1 MRRSA
6 TFIVSLLLIA
16 CGQDAPP
23 APKQSDFKAS
33 SYKASAANTQ
43 TVKPGVRFVDVTRD
57 AGIDFKHVNGAVGDT
72 WLPETMGSGVGLLD
86 YDTDGDLDILFVQS
100 TPWKETGKPWPTM
113 RLYRND
119 GGWKFVDVT
128 KEAGLDLPAYG
139 MGLAIA
145 DYDADGDPD
154 VYLTSL
160 GHNKLLRN
168 DKGRFREVEGG
179 PGGGDWTE
187 QIEDDGERVDLLRN
201 SWSMGA
207 AWLDADADGD
217 LDLIVVN
224 YVKWTPKR
232 NVEASIVDG
241 EKAYTRPQLYEG
253 EQPRLYLQQDD
264 GSFVDATKG
273 SGLEGARSGDGVVP
287 GKSLALCIDDYDGDG
302 RPDIFVANDT
312 VQNFLFLNRGGGK
325 FEEVASA
332 AGVGY
337 DDTGHARAAMGID
350 SVDFANDGSVSVV
363 IANFSEE
370 PVSFFT
376 VAPSAG
382 GPDGGNTVLFRD
394 DAGRMRVGRATL
406 LPLTFG
412 LLLRDF
418 DLDGWADLVL
428 SNGHIEPSISR
439 LKAELQY
446 AQTPQLFRNVQGQR
460 FADVSLDA
468 GKPFSDRFVGRG
480 LVAGDLDGD
489 DDLDLVFSCNNDRPR
504 VLRNDLQTRNNV
516 LKLRLHQPGT
526 KNLDALGAVVR
537 VTANG
542 MTQRRVVRGGGSYL
556 SQGDFTLV
564 FGLGTDT
571 GGIVEIAWPDGKRQV
586 TRKLIAG
593 SYVLDRE

>member
-6 TFIVSLLLIA
+6 TFIVSLLIA

-23 APKQSDFKAS
+23 PPKESDFRAS
-33 SYKASAANTQ
+33 SFKAAADSSAA
-43 TVKPGVRFVDVTRD
+43 VKPGVSFVDVTRA
-57 AGIDFKHVNGAVGDT
+57 AGIDFVQVNGATGEA

-86 YDTDGDLDILFVQS
+86 YDGDDDLDLLFIQS
-100 TPWKETGKPWPTM
+100 KPWKVEGDAPTM

-119 GGWKFVDVT
+119 GNWKFTDVT
-128 KEAGLDLPAYG
+128 NAAGLAIPCYG

-154 VYLTSL
+154 IYVTCL
-160 GHNKLLRN
+160 GKNMLLRN
-168 DKGRFREVEGG
+168 DKGRFAAVEGA
-179 PGGGDWTE
+179 PDGGGWSE
-187 QIEDDGERVDLLRN
+187 QVDGRTVHHA
-201 SWSMGA
+201 SWSTGA
-207 AWLDADADGD
+207 AWFDADADGD
-217 LDLIVVN
+217 LDLLVVN
-224 YVKWTPKR
+224 YVKWTSAR
-232 NVEASIVDG
+232 NVDASIVDG

-253 EQPRLYLQQDD
+253 DQPRLYLQQPD
-264 GSFVDATKG
+264 GSFSDATKG
-273 SGLEGARSGDGVVP
+273 SGLEGARGRDGIVP
-287 GKSLALCIDDYDGDG
+287 GKSLALCIDDFNGDG
-302 RPDIFVANDT
+302 RPDVFVANDT

-325 FEEVASA
+325 FEEVASP

-350 SVDFANDGSVSVV
+350 SVDFRNDGSLSVA

-382 GPDGGNTVLFRD
+382 GANGGGTVLFRD
-394 DAGRMRVGRATL
+394 DAGRTRVGRSTL

-412 LLLRDF
+412 LLLRDL

-428 SNGHIEPSISR
+428 SNGHIEPSISQ

-446 AQTPQLFRNVQGQR
+446 AQSPQLFRNVQGKR
-460 FADVSLDA
+460 FAEVSLDA
-468 GKPFSDRFVGRG
+468 GKPFLDRFVGRG

-489 DDLDLVFSCNNDRPR
+489 GDLDLVFSCNNDRPR
-504 VLRNDLQTRNNV
+504 VLRADLQTKNQS
-516 LKLRLHQPGT
+516 LKLRLRQPGS
-526 KNLDALGAVVR
+526 KNIDALGAVVK

-542 MTQRRVVRGGGSYL
+542 VTQRRIVHSGGSYL
-556 SQGDFTLV
+556 SQGDFTLT
-564 FGLGTDT
+564 FGLGADT
-571 GGIVEIAWPDGKRQV
+571 GGSVEILWPDGKRQAV
-586 TRKLIAG
+586 PKLAAG